1 MATPIPLERGEAQLS
16 KAKRRFGKDSKGF
29 LPSTCWG
36 RRIEG

>member
-1 MATPIPLERGEAQLS
+1 MSTPIPLERGEAQLS

-36 RRIEG
+36 RRIKG